1 MTDMDITTIVDRIID
16 SRLGQEICLNSA
28 LTSLKKVIIFCMKL
42 LYLKK
47 GGEKIRDWVGLM
59 SRVVVVV
66 EWLDGRER
74 HHNHPLSKAKLHF

>member
-28 LTSLKKVIIFCMKL
+28 LTSLKKLIIFCMKL

-47 GGEKIRDWVGLM
+47 GEEKIRDCLEFEL
-59 SRVVVVV
+59 RVVVV
-66 EWLDGRER
+66 EE
-74 HHNHPLSKAKLHF
+74 